1 MTLASSP
8 LSLDRRRLLVGSS
21 ALLLGGLTG
30 FGRARAAAPLL
41 TVGSRTLEVKGK
53 AAKVFGL
60 TGPNGQSGLVAREGE
75 RFAGEVVNATGEPLI
90 MHWHGQVFAPFDQDR
105 SRPGGGESPVGGRD
119 VHDFLLTPGTH
130 WMHSHQMTEQRLLA
144 APMVTIEKDAGD
156 VQNVV
161 VMLHD
166 FAFRAPEEILAEL
179 SGGGGAHGA
188 HGAAAAPAAQ
198 DPHAGHGA
206 APAPTPAPSG
216 DHAGH
221 GAPAPQPGAMPG
233 MPMGPMN
240 GHAMHGPGAM
250 PGMGP
255 GAMMGM
261 GPGMMQGMGPGM
273 MMGMMGAAPHAND
286 VAYDAHLA
294 NDRTLDDPQVVRVER
309 GGRVRLRIVNGATAT
324 AYFVDTGALAAE
336 CVAVDGSPCRPL
348 AGSRFPLA
356 QGQRIDLVVTVPR
369 EGGAFPI
376 LAQVEA
382 DRALTGI
389 VLATAGAEVK
399 RLADTA
405 QVSAAHTD
413 LALDLRLAAARPL
426 AMRPAD
432 RTFHLMLGEAPGYR
446 WTLNGAVH
454 GEHTPLEAR
463 VGERIEIMFMNPT
476 SMMHPMHLHGH
487 HFQVVG
493 SRGGRFAGPMRDTVI
508 VPPHTPVV
516 VAVDLDKPG
525 DWFLHCHHLYHM
537 ATGMMTELKVR

>member
-1 MTLASSP
+1 MPLAPSP

-21 ALLLGGLTG
+21 ALLLGGLAG
-30 FGRARAAAPLL
+30 IGGARAAAPLL
-41 TVGSRTLEVKGK
+41 TVGSRTLEVKGR
-53 AAKVFGL
+53 AAKVYGI
-60 TGPNGQSGLVAREGE
+60 TGPNGQSGLVAREGD
-75 RFAGEVVNATGEPLI
+75 RFAGEVVNATDGPLT
-90 MHWHGQVFAPFDQDR
+90 MHWHGQVLAPFDQDR
-105 SRPGGGESPVGGRD
+105 SRPGGGESPIGGRD

-166 FAFRAPEEILAEL
+166 FAFRSPEEILAEL
-179 SGGGGAHGA
+179 SGGGAHGGHA
-188 HGAAAAPAAQ
+188 GHGAPAAQ
-198 DPHAGHGA
+198 DPHAGHAAPA
-206 APAPTPAPSG
+206 APAPAPND
-216 DHAGH
+216 DHARH
-221 GAPAPQPGAMPG
+221 AAPAPKPGTAEK
-233 MPMGPMN
+233 PMNDHAAHGPMT
-240 GHAMHGPGAM
+240 
-250 PGMGP
+250 GMGP

-261 GPGMMQGMGPGM
+261 GPGA
-273 MMGMMGAAPHAND
+273 MMGAMGAAPHAND

-324 AYFVDTGALAAE
+324 AYFVDTGRLAAE

-348 AGSRFPLA
+348 PGTRFPLA
-356 QGQRIDLVVTVPR
+356 QGQRIDLVVSVPK

-389 VLATAGAEVK
+389 VLATAGAEVR
-399 RLADTA
+399 RLGATA
-405 QVSAAHTD
+405 ATAAAHTD
-413 LALDLRLAAARPL
+413 LSLDLRLAAARPL
-426 AMRPAD
+426 AARPAD

-454 GEHTPLEAR
+454 GEHTPLEAA
-463 VGERIEIMFMNPT
+463 VGQRIEIMFMNPT

-493 SRGGRFAGPMRDTVI
+493 TRGGRFAGPTRDTVI
-508 VPPHTPVV
+508 VPPHTPVL

>member
-1 MTLASSP
+1 MSPAPSP

-21 ALLLGGLTG
+21 ALLLGGLG
-30 FGRARAAAPLL
+30 GLGGARAAAPLL

-53 AAKVFGL
+53 AAKVFGI
-60 TGPNGQSGLVAREGE
+60 TGPNGQPGLVAREGD
-75 RFAGEVVNATGEPLI
+75 RFAGEVVNATDGPLI
-90 MHWHGQVFAPFDQDR
+90 MHWHGQVLAPYDQDR
-105 SRPGGGESPVGGRD
+105 SRPGGGETPVGGRD
-119 VHDFLLTPGTH
+119 VHDFPLTPGTH

-166 FAFRAPEEILAEL
+166 FAFRSPEEILAEL
-179 SGGGGAHGA
+179 GGGGSSHGA
-188 HGAAAAPAAQ
+188 HGAAATPVQ

-206 APAPTPAPSG
+206 AQTPVPAPSG
-216 DHAGH
+216 DHTGH
-221 GAPAPQPGAMPG
+221 GAPAPQSGAMSG
-233 MPMGPMN
+233 MLTGPMN
-240 GHAMHGPGAM
+240 GHAMHGPGGM

-255 GAMMGM
+255 GAMV
-261 GPGMMQGMGPGM
+261 
-273 MMGMMGAAPHAND
+273 GMMGAAPHAND
-286 VAYDAHLA
+286 VRYDAHLA
-294 NDRTLDDPQVVRVER
+294 NDRSLDDPQVVQVDR
-309 GGRVRLRIVNGATAT
+309 GGRVRLRIINGATAT
-324 AYFVDTGALAAE
+324 AYFVDTGQLAAE
-336 CVAVDGSPCRPL
+336 CVAVDGAPYRPL
-348 AGSRFPLA
+348 AGNRFPLA
-356 QGQRIDLVVTVPR
+356 QGQRLDLVVTVPR

-382 DRALTGI
+382 DRALTGL

-399 RLADTA
+399 RLTDSAKDA
-405 QVSAAHTD
+405 AAHTD
-413 LALDLRLAAARPL
+413 LSFDRQLVAARPL
-426 AMRPAD
+426 AARPVD

-446 WTLNGAVH
+446 WTLNGAIH

-493 SRGGRFAGPMRDTVI
+493 TRGGRFAGPMRDTVI

-516 VAVDLDKPG
+516 IAVDLDKRG

-537 ATGMMTELKVR
+537 ATGMMTELRVR

>member
-1 MTLASSP
+1 MIVFPPSFSV
-8 LSLDRRRLLVGSS
+8 DRRRFLAGSS
-21 ALLLGGLTG
+21 ALLASAMVP
-30 FGRARAAAPLL
+30 GRALAAAPLL
-41 TVGSRTLEVKGK
+41 TVGSRTLDVKGK

-60 TGPNGQSGLVAREGE
+60 VGPDGKPGHVAHEGD
-75 RFAGEVVNATGEPLI
+75 RFSGEVINATDGPLI

-105 SRPGGGESPVGGRD
+105 SRPGGGEIPVGGRD
-119 VHDFLLTPGTH
+119 THDFLLTPGTH

-166 FAFRAPEEILAEL
+166 FAFRSPEEILAEL
-179 SGGGGAHGA
+179 GGGGHGA
-188 HGAAAAPAAQ
+188 HGGHAAPAAT
-198 DPHAGHGA
+198 DEHAGHGA
-206 APAPTPAPSG
+206 APTPKD
-216 DHAGH
+216 DHAMH
-221 GAPAPQPGAMPG
+221 GAPPAPPPTGAMPG
-233 MPMGPMN
+233 MAMGPMN

-261 GPGMMQGMGPGM
+261 GPGRMMGMGPGAM
-273 MMGMMGAAPHAND
+273 TGGPMGMMGGAPHAND
-286 VAYDAHLA
+286 VRYDAHLA
-294 NDRTLDDPQVVRVER
+294 NDRTLDDPQVVQVER

-324 AYFVDTGALAAE
+324 VYFVDTGRLAAE

-348 AGSRFPLA
+348 AGTRFPLA

-399 RLADTA
+399 RLAD
-405 QVSAAHTD
+405 VAAAAAPHAD
-413 LALDLRLAAARPL
+413 LSLDQRLAAARPL
-426 AMRPAD
+426 TMRPAD
-432 RTFHLMLGEAPGYR
+432 RSFHLMLGEEPGYR

-454 GEHTPLEAR
+454 GEHTPLEAK

-487 HFQVVG
+487 HFQVIG
-493 SRGGRFAGPMRDTVI
+493 TRGGRFAGPLRDTVI

-516 VAVDLDKPG
+516 VALDLDKPG

-537 ATGMMTELKVR
+537 ATGMMTELRVT

>member
-1 MTLASSP
+1 MTLAPSP

-30 FGRARAAAPLL
+30 VGAACAAAPLL

-53 AAKVFGL
+53 AAKVFGV
-60 TGPNGQSGLVAREGE
+60 TGPNGKSGLVAREGE
-75 RFAGEVVNATGEPLI
+75 RFAGEVVNATDGPLI
-90 MHWHGQVFAPFDQDR
+90 MHWHGQILAPFDQDR

-119 VHDFLLTPGTH
+119 THDFLLTPGTH

-166 FAFRAPEEILAEL
+166 FAFRPPEEILAEL
-179 SGGGGAHGA
+179 GGGGGAHGA
-188 HGAAAAPAAQ
+188 HGAAAALAAQ
-198 DPHAGHGA
+198 DPHAGHA
-206 APAPTPAPSG
+206 AAPTPQS
-216 DHAGH
+216 
-221 GAPAPQPGAMPG
+221 GAMPG

-255 GAMMGM
+255 GAMPGM
-261 GPGMMQGMGPGM
+261 GPGLT
-273 MMGMMGAAPHAND
+273 MGMMGAAPHAND
-286 VAYDAHLA
+286 VRYDAHLA

-324 AYFVDTGALAAE
+324 AYFVDTGGLAAD
-336 CVAVDGSPCRPL
+336 CFAVDGSPCRSL
-348 AGSRFPLA
+348 AGTRFPLA

-389 VLATAGAEVK
+389 VLATAGAEVR
-399 RLADTA
+399 RLGDTA
-405 QVSAAHTD
+405 EVAAAHTD

-426 AMRPAD
+426 AVRPAD

-454 GEHTPLEAR
+454 GEHTPLEAK

>member
-1 MTLASSP
+1 MTLAPSP

-30 FGRARAAAPLL
+30 IERARAAAPLL

-53 AAKVFGL
+53 AAKVFGI
-60 TGPNGQSGLVAREGE
+60 TGPNGQAGLVAREGE
-75 RFAGEVVNATGEPLI
+75 RFAGEVVNTTDGPLI

-156 VQNVV
+156 VQNVI

-179 SGGGGAHGA
+179 GGGNAHGG
-188 HGAAAAPAAQ
+188 HG
-198 DPHAGHGA
+198 GHGA
-206 APAPTPAPSG
+206 APAPAPTPSG
-216 DHAGH
+216 DHADH
-221 GAPAPQPGAMPG
+221 GAAAPTAGPMAG
-233 MPMGPMN
+233 MPMGPMA
-240 GHAMHGPGAM
+240 GHAMHGAGPM

-255 GAMMGM
+255 GA
-261 GPGMMQGMGPGM
+261 

-286 VAYDAHLA
+286 VRYDAHLA

-324 AYFVDTGALAAE
+324 AYFVDTGGLAAE
-336 CVAVDGSPCRPL
+336 CVAVDGSPCRPF
-348 AGSRFPLA
+348 AGTRFPLA
-356 QGQRIDLVVTVPR
+356 QGQRLDLVVTVPR
-369 EGGAFPI
+369 DGGAFPI

-389 VLATAGAEVK
+389 VLATAGAKVK
-399 RLADTA
+399 RLGETA
-405 QVSAAHTD
+405 ETAAAHTD
-413 LALDLRLAAARPL
+413 LSLDRRLAATRPL
-426 AMRPAD
+426 AARPAD

-446 WTLNGAVH
+446 WTLNGAIH

-537 ATGMMTELKVR
+537 ATGMMTELRVR

>member
-1 MTLASSP
+1 MIRATSP

-21 ALLLGGLTG
+21 TLLLGGITG
-30 FGRARAAAPLL
+30 IGRARAAAPLL
-41 TVGSRTLEVKGK
+41 TVGSRTIEVKGK

-60 TGPNGQSGLVAREGE
+60 VGSDGRPGLVAHEGD
-75 RFAGEVVNATGEPLI
+75 RFAGEVVNATDGPLI
-90 MHWHGQVFAPFDQDR
+90 MHWHGQIFAPFDQDR
-105 SRPGGGESPVGGRD
+105 ARPGGGETPVGGRD

-166 FAFRAPEEILAEL
+166 FAFRAPEKILAEL
-179 SGGGGAHGA
+179 SGAGGGHGA
-188 HGAAAAPAAQ
+188 HGAAAAAPV
-198 DPHAGHGA
+198 
-206 APAPTPAPSG
+206 PAP
-216 DHAGH
+216 
-221 GAPAPQPGAMPG
+221 MPG
-233 MPMGPMN
+233 MPMGPMS
-240 GHAMHGPGAM
+240 GHTMPGSGAM
-250 PGMGP
+250 PGMGSGTMMGQGMTMSASP
-255 GAMMGM
+255 GA
-261 GPGMMQGMGPGM
+261 

-294 NDRTLDDPQVVRVER
+294 NDRTLADPQVVRVDR
-309 GGRVRLRIVNGATAT
+309 GVRVRLRLVNGATAT

-348 AGSRFPLA
+348 AGTRFPLA

-399 RLADTA
+399 RLTDTA
-405 QVSAAHTD
+405 KVAAAHTD
-413 LALDLRLAAARPL
+413 LSLDLRLAAARPL
-426 AMRPAD
+426 VARPAD

-454 GEHTPLEAR
+454 GEHEPLEAK

-493 SRGGRFAGPMRDTVI
+493 SRARRFAGPMRDTVI

>member
-8 LSLDRRRLLVGSS
+8 LSLDRRHLLVGSS

-30 FGRARAAAPLL
+30 IERARAAAPLL

-53 AAKVFGL
+53 AATVFGI
-60 TGPNGQSGLVAREGE
+60 TGPNGQPGLVAREGE
-75 RFAGEVVNATGEPLI
+75 RFAGEVVNATGGPLI
-90 MHWHGQVFAPFDQDR
+90 MHWHGQVFAAFDQDR

-119 VHDFLLTPGTH
+119 VHDFRLTPGTH

-166 FAFRAPEEILAEL
+166 FAFRSPEEILAEL
-179 SGGGGAHGA
+179 GGGGGAHGA
-188 HGAAAAPAAQ
+188 HGAAAAPVQ
-198 DPHAGHGA
+198 DPHAGHEA
-206 APAPTPAPSG
+206 APTQTPTPSG
-216 DHAGH
+216 DHADH
-221 GAPAPQPGAMPG
+221 GAAAPTAGPMAG

-240 GHAMHGPGAM
+240 GHAMHGPGGM
-250 PGMGP
+250 P
-255 GAMMGM
+255 
-261 GPGMMQGMGPGM
+261 GMGPGM
-273 MMGMMGAAPHAND
+273 MMGIMGAAPHAND
-286 VAYDAHLA
+286 IRYDAHLA

-324 AYFVDTGALAAE
+324 AYFVDTGRLAAE

-348 AGSRFPLA
+348 AGTRFPLA
-356 QGQRIDLVVTVPR
+356 QGQRIDLVVTIPR
-369 EGGAFPI
+369 DGGAFPI

-399 RLADTA
+399 RLTDTA
-405 QVSAAHTD
+405 KVAAAHTD
-413 LALDLRLAAARPL
+413 LSLDLRLAAARPL
-426 AMRPAD
+426 AVRPAD

-454 GEHTPLEAR
+454 GEHRPLEAK

-537 ATGMMTELKVR
+537 ATGMMTELRVS